1 MSISVSSGHTE
12 SRSRCEMSD
21 QEKPKEGPGAAL
33 ATNEIPLIE
42 VEHSGHTLE
51 PEWKR
56 LPIGPDHILS
66 PLLIRVSLFPILMCS
81 AGHHLPDALPAH
93 PTTPSLPTHSSPSP
107 LTHTLMT
114 H

>member
-56 LPIGPDHILS
+56 LPIGPDHILY
-66 PLLIRVSLFPILMCS
+66 PLLIGIALFPILMGS
-81 AGHHLPDALPAH
+81 AAHHLADYIPAH
-93 PTTPSLPTHSSPSP
+93 DPHPFFPPHSCPYP
-107 LTHTLMT
+107 P
-114 H
+114 